1 MIILKF
7 VASKT
12 SFYFHINYREHTIF
26 VYVVNYVELKL
37 EFPVNTRVIY
47 IYDLI
52 ILILCEYLGGWICR
66 WVGREVG
73 RYADVCVCMCVCV
86 CVLLFFK
93 SQKLSI

>member
-1 MIILKF
+1 M
-7 VASKT
+7 
-12 SFYFHINYREHTIF
+12 
-26 VYVVNYVELKL
+26 
-37 EFPVNTRVIY
+37 IY